1 MKNNK
6 NSIGSDKLSIVNY
19 QLSIEFCPG
28 TLTEGYKTY
37 SNTALKR
44 VFNGKKV
51 SHILPY
57 YSPSTNEITDELFEE
72 NRKRMS
78 ISGVQEKFSV
88 LLEKNKLRLVI
99 EGEQGQYILKPIPGA
114 GKNADQMPAN
124 EHLTMQIARQVF
136 GIETAENA
144 LIFFKNGAPAYIT
157 KRFDVREDDSIPSG
171 QTEKLAQED
180 FASLA
185 GRTPQTHGENYK
197 YLGNYLELF
206 ELMKTHVPAYQV
218 EAPKLYRLMLFNYL
232 MSNGD
237 AHLKNFSL
245 IETTLGDFKLCPAYD
260 LLNSRIHIEDKDFA
274 LEDGLLPAKET
285 KGKVREQFLK
295 LGILAGIS
303 EKQVTKTIEN
313 LTQKS
318 EEVKQLIQYSFLS
331 DRFKRN
337 YEQAYM
343 TRLNKLT
350 RS

>member
-1 MKNNK
+1 MSLPQIDN
-6 NSIGSDKLSIVNY
+6 
-19 QLSIEFCPG
+19 CPG

-57 YSPSTNEITDELFEE
+57 YSPSTNEITDELFED

-99 EGEQGQYILKPIPGA
+99 EGEQGQY
-114 GKNADQMPAN
+114 QMPAN

-232 MSNGD
+232 VSNGD

-274 LEDGLLPAKET
+274 LEDGLLPVKET

-303 EKQVTKTIEN
+303 EKQVTTTIEN

-318 EEVKQLIQYSFLS
+318 EVVKQLIQYSFLS